1 LKGETMKTYVCNVPA
16 IVRYVI
22 RAEDAIEAKAKLMD
36 KAGWEIRGETI
47 YEEEDLISAEME
59 ERK

>member
-1 LKGETMKTYVCNVPA
+1 MKTYICNVPA